1 MFDPPT
7 IAVIVTTFLLAGAV
21 KGVIG
26 LGLPTVSLG
35 LLAAVLDLPTAMALL
50 LVPSFATNV
59 WQGLAGGNGR
69 AVLARIWPFLGA
81 AAITVRL
88 GAAALTALDPALL
101 SGLLGLLLVIYALV
115 NIAGVRIALSA
126 RQAMWAGPPIGAVN
140 GILTGMTGSFV
151 VPGVMFLQAI
161 GLPRD
166 MLVQAMGMLFAV
178 STAALALALQD
189 NDLLSASLG
198 AWSATALGP
207 AAIGMVL
214 GQRLR
219 RRLSERRFRQIFFI
233 ALLVLGMGIT
243 ARSLQDAGGWTP
255 PVASYETV
263 APEQL
268 DPAPAVQPKQW
279 RSTTIDRDSSASRSK
294 SAMCRG
300 TPGSTGMSSI
310 WLKSQS

>member
-7 IAVIVTTFLLAGAV
+7 IAAIVATFLLAGTV

-35 LLAAVLDLPTAMALL
+35 LMAAVLDLPTAMALL
-50 LVPSFATNV
+50 LVPSLGTNV
-59 WQGLAGGNGR
+59 WQALAGGHAR

-81 AAITVRL
+81 AAVTVPI
-88 GAAALTALDPALL
+88 GAEALTAVDPSLL
-101 SGLLGLLLVIYALV
+101 SALLGLLLVIYALV

-126 RQAMWAGPPIGAVN
+126 RQATWAGPPIGAVN

-178 STAALALALQD
+178 STAALALALRD
-189 NDLLSASLG
+189 NGLLSASLG
-198 AWSATALGP
+198 AWSAAALGP
-207 AAIGMVL
+207 AAIGMLL

-219 RRLSERRFRQIFFI
+219 RRLSERRFRQVFFV
-233 ALLVLGMGIT
+233 ALLVLGT
-243 ARSLQDAGGWTP
+243 AIAAKSTP
-255 PVASYETV
+255 FYGADSWATV
-263 APEQL
+263 APPQL
-268 DPAPAVQPKQW
+268 DPAPAVQPKQC
-279 RSTTIDRDSSASRSK
+279 RSTTIDRDSSASRLK
-294 SAMCRG
+294 SAMWRG

>member
-101 SGLLGLLLVIYALV
+101 SGLLGLLLVMYALV

-233 ALLVLGMGIT
+233 ALLVLGMGIM
-243 ARSLQDAGGWTP
+243 ARSLQDAGRMDATSCVLRDRGARAARP
-255 PVASYETV
+255 GPGGAAEAVAV
-263 APEQL
+263 DHNRP
-268 DPAPAVQPKQW
+268 
-279 RSTTIDRDSSASRSK
+279 
-294 SAMCRG
+294 
-300 TPGSTGMSSI
+300 
-310 WLKSQS
+310 